1 MNHDQKDQDESAPSR
16 TDTPEIQPGGEGIP
30 PSAKGPKS
38 LMSRFRTW
46 YYNRHTFALEPD
58 EPQEQPKRNARF
70 FKRVGGRPVL
80 GPVKLKLVR
89 ARRGVKDFFLDHPR
103 TNFCSE
109 QLVLLVLELVSAF
122 IFAYGFRAFIAPSRV
137 PLNVI
142 EAQNLL
148 SGFTQPQCEA
158 LDLATAA
165 SLVNPSHLVSGGAS
179 GIGQV
184 LTRIVLLCGVT
195 NIPSQTLQSLFYFV
209 VNLPII
215 ILGFLKVG
223 KKFTFY
229 SLVNVIL
236 TSILIDAIPQSWC
249 ELINI
254 YDDNLAR
261 ALAGGLTTGVSSGLA
276 LRIGTSTGG
285 VDIISLYV
293 AEKKGTTVGKYSLIM
308 NTCTVITYTVLCF
321 FHAPADGGVDALKN
335 GATQLTM
342 SLYTIIYFFT
352 QTIIVDSLNTKNK
365 KTELQVFTTSK
376 VMNIYGMLLGL
387 VTTTVLLPSV
397 IGKAIRSPDISCEPS
412 LPETEALPLSR
423 HPLTFIGTVSDE
435 SLTPKAASIVSAPF
449 IGLPR
454 RVFSPSIVTSAE
466 DITADNGIIRRVN
479 RPDSPT
485 LRSLMSTYPGDAP
498 VPLMCRVSHD

>member
-137 PLNVI
+137 PWNVI
-142 EAQNLL
+142 EEQGLQLIKDNPLFNFDQAQY
-148 SGFTQPQCEA
+148 EA

-195 NIPSQTLQSLFYFV
+195 SIPSQTLQSLFYFV

-321 FHAPADGGVDALKN
+321 FHAPADGGVDAFEN

-376 VMNIYGMLLGL
+376 VMNRVLVHGFPHACTIQEGRGGYSGAPLNVIYI
-387 VTTTVLLPSV
+387 VVSHSEV
-397 IGKAIRSPDISCEPS
+397 KKAIRIMHQVDPSCFISV
-412 LPETEALPLSR
+412 LSTKQVYGKFYTK
-423 HPLTFIGTVSDE
+423 PID
-435 SLTPKAASIVSAPF
+435 
-449 IGLPR
+449 
-454 RVFSPSIVTSAE
+454 
-466 DITADNGIIRRVN
+466 
-479 RPDSPT
+479 
-485 LRSLMSTYPGDAP
+485 
-498 VPLMCRVSHD
+498 